1 MESKSIF
8 KNLRI
13 SPKKLRFLLPQVKNM
28 KPKEVLDYLFYSP
41 SKASR
46 ILHNAI
52 QSSINNAVQTL
63 KADENLLEFKA
74 LCIEEGHRLKR
85 YRPGSKG
92 NVRPILKR
100 FSHIKI
106 ILESVKEKKVVN
118 QSESKDKLSFPKEDK
133 KLEVELKDKQ

>member
-13 SPKKLRFLLPQVKNM
+13 SPKKLRFLLPQVKDM

-41 SKASR
+41 SKASK

-52 QSSINNAVQTL
+52 QSAINNAVQTL
-63 KADENLLEFKA
+63 KADENLLEFKV
-74 LCIEEGHRLKR
+74 LCIEEGHKLKR
-85 YRPGSKG
+85 FRSGSKG

-100 FSHIKI
+100 FSHIRI
-106 ILESVKEKKVVN
+106 ILESVKENKAENK
-118 QSESKDKLSFPKEDK
+118 SESKDKPSFSKENK
-133 KLEVELKDKQ
+133 KLEVKLKDK